1 MNDFPV
7 FLAHDHMQKPED
19 YAQDLSVGVTGKI
32 IHLTIDGWIDAHT
45 QEEYDHAYH
54 SYDGFRERGLEAL
67 TNLHAI
73 AAEPDNKIRVIREFG
88 DLAEAQANGQLAV
101 IAGNEGGKLLGDKP
115 ELLDAWFQLGL
126 RHVQFNWSMANKI
139 GASQS
144 EEDDPSQ
151 PGLTEFGRQTVTGMN
166 EKGMIVDVSHSAPQ
180 TIKDV
185 LEVTSKPILNSHSGG
200 RAIAD
205 KQQNL
210 WDEQIVDMANNGG
223 VVAIHFC
230 SRLVLG
236 VNGVD
241 AEIDVDPANQIRG
254 RCRRDRCRRAG
265 ARLGARSSRAGH
277 SVFEEHRS
285 GRYFVDQRSGK
296 FVSASESLGSDAR
309 RGVFGNRDR
318 KDRRWQHVETVQRC
332 FTELNSLILVLA
344 IRVG

>member
-7 FLAHDHMQKPED
+7 FLAHDHMQKSED
-19 YAQDLSVGVTGKI
+19 YAQDLSGGVTGKI
-32 IHLTIDGWIDAHT
+32 VHLTIDGWIDAPT

-73 AAEPDNKIRVIREFG
+73 ASEPDNKIRVIREFG

-144 EEDDPSQ
+144 EEGDPSQ
-151 PGLTEFGRQTVTGMN
+151 PGLTELGRQTVTGMN
-166 EKGMIVDVSHSAPQ
+166 HKGMIVDVSHSAPQ

-241 AEIDVDPANQIRG
+241 AEIDDVIRQIKYVADVGGIDVVGLGPDWVLGHPERDIPYLRNTGQEDISWTKGLENSSQLPNLWDPMRN
-254 RCRRDRCRRAG
+254 AG
-265 ARLGARSSRAGH
+265 FSEAEIEKIAGGNMLRL
-277 SVFEEHRS
+277 F
-285 GRYFVDQRSGK
+285 
-296 FVSASESLGSDAR
+296 
-309 RGVFGNRDR
+309 
-318 KDRRWQHVETVQRC
+318 KD
-332 FTELNSLILVLA
+332 VLP
-344 IRVG
+344 

>member
-1 MNDFPV
+1 MSDFPV
-7 FLAHDHMQKPED
+7 FLAHDHTQKPED
-19 YAQDLSVGVTGKI
+19 YAHDLSGGVTGKI
-32 IHLTIDGWIDAHT
+32 VHLTIDGWIDAPT

-73 AAEPDNKIRVIREFG
+73 ASEPANNVRVVREFG
-88 DLAEAQANGQLAV
+88 DIGAARENGQLAV

-144 EEDDPSQ
+144 EEDDPSK
-151 PGLTEFGRQTVTGMN
+151 PGLTELGRQTVAGMN
-166 EKGMIVDVSHSAPQ
+166 EKGMIVDLSHSAPQ

-185 LEVTSKPILNSHSGG
+185 FDVTSKPILNSHSGG

-210 WDEQIVDMANNGG
+210 WDEQIVDVANNGG
-223 VVAIHFC
+223 VIAIHFC
-230 SRLVLG
+230 SRMVLG

-241 AEIDVDPANQIRG
+241 AEIDDVIWQIKYVADVG
-254 RCRRDRCRRAG
+254 GIDVVGLGPDWVLGHPERDVPYLRNTG
-265 ARLGARSSRAGH
+265 QEDSSRLPNLWDPMRVVG
-277 SVFEEHRS
+277 
-285 GRYFVDQRSGK
+285 
-296 FVSASESLGSDAR
+296 
-309 RGVFGNRDR
+309 
-318 KDRRWQHVETVQRC
+318 
-332 FTELNSLILVLA
+332 FTEAEIEKIAGGNLLRLFKEVLP
-344 IRVG
+344 G

>member
-7 FLAHDHMQKPED
+7 FLAHDHMQKPDD
-19 YAQDLSVGVTGKI
+19 YAQDLSGGVTGKI
-32 IHLTIDGWIDAHT
+32 VHLTIEGWIDAPT

-54 SYDGFRERGLEAL
+54 SYDGFRERGLKAL

-73 AAEPDNKIRVIREFG
+73 ASEPDNKGRVIREF
-88 DLAEAQANGQLAV
+88 DDIAVAQANGELAV

-144 EEDDPSQ
+144 EEHDPSR

-180 TIKDV
+180 TIMDV

-241 AEIDVDPANQIRG
+241 AEIDDVIRQIKYVADVGGIDVVGLGPDWVLGHPERDIPYLTNTRQEDISWTKGLEDSSQLTNLWDPLRN
-254 RCRRDRCRRAG
+254 AG
-265 ARLGARSSRAGH
+265 FSEAEIEKIAGGNMLRL
-277 SVFEEHRS
+277 F
-285 GRYFVDQRSGK
+285 
-296 FVSASESLGSDAR
+296 
-309 RGVFGNRDR
+309 
-318 KDRRWQHVETVQRC
+318 KD
-332 FTELNSLILVLA
+332 VLPS
-344 IRVG
+344 

>member
-1 MNDFPV
+1 LNDFPV

-19 YAQDLSVGVTGKI
+19 YAQDLSGGVTGKI
-32 IHLTIDGWIDAHT
+32 VHLTIDGWIDAPT

-73 AAEPDNKIRVIREFG
+73 ASEPANNVRVVREFG
-88 DLAEAQANGQLAV
+88 DIGAARENGQLAV
-101 IAGNEGGKLLGDKP
+101 IAGNEGGKLLGDKH

-144 EEDDPSQ
+144 EEDDPAQ
-151 PGLTEFGRQTVTGMN
+151 LGLTEFGRQTVAGMN

-185 LEVTSKPILNSHSGG
+185 LEVTSKPFLHSHSGE
-200 RAIAD
+200 RAIAE

-210 WDEQIVDMANNGG
+210 WDDQIVDMANNGG

-241 AEIDVDPANQIRG
+241 AEIEDVIRQIKYVTNVGGIDVVGLGPDWVLGHPERDVPYLRNTGQEDISWTKGLEDSSQLPHLWDPM
-254 RCRRDRCRRAG
+254 RDAG
-265 ARLGARSSRAGH
+265 
-277 SVFEEHRS
+277 F
-285 GRYFVDQRSGK
+285 
-296 FVSASESLGSDAR
+296 SDAEIEKIA
-309 RGVFGNRDR
+309 GGNLLRLFRD
-318 KDRRWQHVETVQRC
+318 
-332 FTELNSLILVLA
+332 VLPS
-344 IRVG
+344 

>member
-7 FLAHDHMQKPED
+7 FLAHDHMQKSED
-19 YAQDLSVGVTGKI
+19 YAQDLSGGVTGKI
-32 IHLTIDGWIDAHT
+32 VHLTIDGWIDAPT

-73 AAEPDNKIRVIREFG
+73 ASEPDNKIRVIREFG

-101 IAGNEGGKLLGDKP
+101 VAGNEGGKLLGDKP

-185 LEVTSKPILNSHSGG
+185 LEVTSKPIINSHSGG

-241 AEIDVDPANQIRG
+241 GEIDDVIRQIKYVADVGGIDVVGLGPDWVLGHPERDIPYLRNTGQEDISWTKGLENSSQLPNLWEPMRSAGFSEAEIEKIAGGNLLRLFKDVLP
-254 RCRRDRCRRAG
+254 
-265 ARLGARSSRAGH
+265 
-277 SVFEEHRS
+277 
-285 GRYFVDQRSGK
+285 
-296 FVSASESLGSDAR
+296 
-309 RGVFGNRDR
+309 
-318 KDRRWQHVETVQRC
+318 
-332 FTELNSLILVLA
+332 TEN
-344 IRVG
+344 